1 MNCIKYK
8 NRYGDVF
15 TFTETE
21 DGNVLWE
28 GNFEYHRFGYPNVYG
43 DAYCA
48 YIEDNSPYGV
58 MEFEAFKEAVHK
70 YQYGD
75 DFSSGKYTMEDRKY
89 DKLVYSDRET
99 IDMVDPSGGPYLSA
113 GYDLG
118 HLSDEFQG
126 KVIQSFESVE
136 KDYLIKIK

>member
-28 GNFEYHRFGYPNVYG
+28 GNFEYHRFGYPNVYM
-43 DAYCA
+43 DAYQA
-48 YIEDNSPYGV
+48 YLNDEPHHDHLLTLN
-58 MEFEAFKEAVHK
+58 EFKEAVH
-70 YQYGD
+70 
-75 DFSSGKYTMEDRKY
+75 EY
-89 DKLVYSDRET
+89 DKETYESSALNKKYAALVHSDMKT

-136 KDYLIKIK
+136 KGYLIKVK